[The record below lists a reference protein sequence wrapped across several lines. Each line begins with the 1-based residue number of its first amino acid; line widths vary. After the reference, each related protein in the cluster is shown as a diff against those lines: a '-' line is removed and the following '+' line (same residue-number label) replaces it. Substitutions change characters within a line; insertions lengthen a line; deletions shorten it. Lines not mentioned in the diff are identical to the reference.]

1 MIIDMNINYDVVEGK
16 SYREG
21 LPELIEKGF
30 TAFTMVDYIENFV
43 DAIKNNKQSRIKF
56 FLENKNRTYWDSV
69 DSCPHY
75 DGTFIVRPNSANL
88 LSIKPKTKLVRN
100 ALPLTKE
107 DYLELGKKYGLI
119 SINKPGLILNTGLT
133 AEQFRSHEVW
143 NRLLQNNQ
151 DLQNEAAEYLFKYF
165 GEKGFSKLM
174 GIYLPSSQENPEERA
189 WCLRDLGIWP
199 DADARDGLGYDARF
213 FGWRAQ
219 NLETKVE

>member
-43 DAIKNNKQSRIKF
+43 DAIKNNKTEKIKF

-107 DYLELGKKYGLI
+107 DYLELGKRFGLI
-119 SINKPGLILNTGLT
+119 PINKPGLILNIGLT
-133 AEQFRSHEVW
+133 AEQFKVHEVW
-143 NRLLQNNQ
+143 NKLLQNNQ
-151 DLQNEAAEYLFKYF
+151 DLQNNVAEYLFKYF

-174 GIYLPSSQENPEERA
+174 GIYLPSDQENPEERA
-189 WCLRDLGIWP
+189 WYLRSLDYRPFANAWYDLGIV
-199 DADARDGLGYDARF
+199 ARF
-213 FGWRAQ
+213 FGW
-219 NLETKVE
+219 